1 MLIVTVGVLAVAVG
15 MLQGAAFGGTH
26 PPKISSVKPAKA
38 EAGDIVRIYGAH
50 FEGITAVKFNGI
62 NARFTVD
69 SSKKIRALVPGAATT
84 GPISVLTA
92 TETATSKDAFKVLV
106 DVPFAD
112 CLKSGTAAVPV
123 GTEPYIGVGWQ
134 MSEKSYLKK
143 FLKSTTTT
151 LTVNGVPVN
160 KPSKFWDKHGDP
172 AGVGDWAT
180 YWGYEPGLVL
190 AHAGDTISFV
200 FHVVATKAFSDGFKT
215 YAAGAELFTGSTCTV
230 HAA

>member
-1 MLIVTVGVLAVAVG
+1 MLVVSAGAIAVLVAMV
-15 MLQGAAFGGTH
+15 QGSAFGGIH

-69 SSKKIRALVPGAATT
+69 SSKKIRALVPRAATT

-92 TETATSKDAFKVLV
+92 TETAMSEDAFSVLV

-112 CLKSGTAAVPV
+112 CLKSGTAVVPV

-134 MSEKSYLKK
+134 MAEKSYLKK

-151 LTVNGVPVN
+151 LTVNGVPVQQ
-160 KPSKFWDKHGDP
+160 PTKFWDKHGDP
-172 AGVGDWAT
+172 AGVGEWAT

-190 AHAGDTISFV
+190 GHAGDTISFV
-200 FHVVATKAFSDGFKT
+200 FHVVATKTFSDGFKT
-215 YAAGAELFTGSTCTV
+215 YGVGAELFTGSTCAV
-230 HAA
+230 HAV